1 MPSPLTDSCNLLGKI
16 SFFSAQEKILV
27 VPITRKTKSS
37 AGHQRLPEAGNNVQG
52 AQWRSPS
59 REAEGEQREDTG
71 PGLSGP
77 WGRGMTDRGTWKKR
91 SPPPQSLEVRTVK
104 LYPGNDSRP
113 SHIPERSKLLQ
124 LRCSESTPLLPSW
137 SPSLFSWV
145 LFPIGTPPPGF
156 WPCLPTAA
164 SLGNFPLRVRG

>member
-59 REAEGEQREDTG
+59 WEAEGEQREDTG

-77 WGRGMTDRGTWKKR
+77 WGRGMTDRGTWKKD
-91 SPPPQSLEVRTVK
+91 SPPPPKTLKSRLLSYIREMIQDHHTSLNGAGRFSS
-104 LYPGNDSRP
+104 GA
-113 SHIPERSKLLQ
+113 
-124 LRCSESTPLLPSW
+124 ESTPLPPSG
-137 SPSLFSWV
+137 SPSSFSWV
-145 LFPIGTPPPGF
+145 LFPTGTPPPGL

-164 SLGNFPLRVRG
+164 PGVTFH

>member
-16 SFFSAQEKILV
+16 SFFSTQEKILV

-59 REAEGEQREDTG
+59 WEAEGEQREDTG
-71 PGLSGP
+71 PGRSGP
-77 WGRGMTDRGTWKKR
+77 WGRGVTDRGTWKKIL
-91 SPPPQSLEVRTVK
+91 PPQNLEVQAVQ

-113 SHIPERSKLLQ
+113 SHIPERSRLLQ
-124 LRCSESTPLLPSW
+124 LRCSESTSLLPSW
-137 SPSLFSWV
+137 SPKLV
-145 LFPIGTPPPGF
+145 LLGAVPHRHPSPRLLLLSAHSCFPG
-156 WPCLPTAA
+156 
-164 SLGNFPLRVRG
+164 

>member
-59 REAEGEQREDTG
+59 WEAEGEQGEDTG
-71 PGLSGP
+71 PGLCGP
-77 WGRGMTDRGTWKKR
+77 WGRGRQIEELGKKDFPPKTLR
-91 SPPPQSLEVRTVK
+91 SGLFSYILEMIQDHHTSLNGAGRFSAGALSPPLFLPPGLPACSPGCCSPQAPLPQASGLVC
-104 LYPGNDSRP
+104 P
-113 SHIPERSKLLQ
+113 Q
-124 LRCSESTPLLPSW
+124 LLP
-137 SPSLFSWV
+137 WV
-145 LFPIGTPPPGF
+145 TFH
-156 WPCLPTAA
+156 
-164 SLGNFPLRVRG
+164 

>member
-37 AGHQRLPEAGNNVQG
+37 TGHQRLPEAGNNVQG
-52 AQWRSPS
+52 AQWRSPG

-71 PGLSGP
+71 PGLSGRG
-77 WGRGMTDRGTWKKR
+77 GRGVTDRGTWKKDF
-91 SPPPQSLEVRTVK
+91 PHKNLEVQAVK

-113 SHIPERSKLLQ
+113 SHIPARSRRLSSGAPSPPLSFPPG
-124 LRCSESTPLLPSW
+124 RPARSPGCCSPW
-137 SPSLFSWV
+137 A
-145 LFPIGTPPPGF
+145 GTPPPGC
-156 WPCLPTAA
+156 WPGLPTAA
-164 SLGNFPLRVRG
+164 SPGNFPLRVKG